1 MLKRKIEGTLVDWK
15 NKPGKK
21 NCLLIKG
28 ARQVGKTFIV
38 ERFAEKHYTSFIHL
52 NFFKNESLK
61 DIFAGD
67 LDVDTLR
74 KQITL
79 NIPTARLIEGDT
91 LIFLDEIQEC
101 PNARTALKFFALDGR
116 YDVIASGSMLG
127 VNYKQVASYPTG
139 YEDEIIMHSLDFEEY
154 LWALGLTDDAIT
166 GLREYYE
173 KGMPVPQATH
183 KKMLDYLREYIVI
196 GGMPAVVD
204 EFIKTANF
212 NIALQTQR
220 SILRN
225 YENDIAKYAE
235 TPIRVKARTCFLSIP
250 RQLAKENKKFQYSV
264 VERNGSARKFDSSIA
279 WLRDAGMIT
288 VCDNVSI
295 PQSPLKTNVKDG
307 FFKIYMHDIGLL
319 VAMLEDGAQKDI
331 IDGEMGIGKGA
342 IYENLIASIF
352 ARNEKELFYYADS
365 DRLEVDF
372 VIRVG
377 GKVTG
382 VEVKSGRGTATSL
395 KTTMQ
400 ENTGLNGIKL
410 TSGNIGEADGIKTY
424 PLYMAMF
431 L

>member
-1 MLKRKIEGTLVDWK
+1 MLKRKIEQTLIDWK
-15 NKPGKK
+15 NKTGRK

-28 ARQVGKTFIV
+28 ARQVGKTYIV
-38 ERFAEKHYTSFIHL
+38 ERFAEKHYKSFIHM
-52 NFFKNESLK
+52 NFFENESLK
-61 DIFAGD
+61 DIFEGD
-67 LDVDTLR
+67 LNVDTLR

-79 NIPTARLIEGDT
+79 NIPTAHLIDGDT

-101 PNARTALKFFALDGR
+101 PNARTALKFFSIDGR

-127 VNYKQVASYPTG
+127 VNYKKVSSYPTG
-139 YEDEIIMHSLDFEEY
+139 YEDEIVMHSLDFEEY
-154 LWALGLTDDAIT
+154 LWANSVTGEAIK

-173 KGMPVPQATH
+173 KGMPVPQAMH
-183 KKMLDYLREYIVI
+183 KKMFDYLREYIVI

-212 NIALQTQR
+212 HTALQTQR

-235 TPIRVKARTCFLSIP
+235 TANRVKARACFLSIP

-264 VERNGSARKFDSSIA
+264 VEHNGSARKFESSIS

-288 VCDNVSI
+288 VCDNLTI
-295 PQSPLKTNVKDG
+295 PQSSLKTNVKDG
-307 FFKIYMHDIGLL
+307 YFKIYVHDIGLL

-331 IDGEMGIGKGA
+331 MDGDIGICKGA
-342 IYENLIASIF
+342 IYENLVASIF
-352 ARNEKELFYYADS
+352 ARNGKELFYYADN

-372 VIRVG
+372 VVRIK

-382 VEVKSGRGTATSL
+382 VEVKSGRGKATSL
-395 KTTMQ
+395 KTAMK
-400 ENTGLNGIKL
+400 ENTELEGIKL
-410 TSGNIGEADGIKTY
+410 TSGNTGEAEGIKTY